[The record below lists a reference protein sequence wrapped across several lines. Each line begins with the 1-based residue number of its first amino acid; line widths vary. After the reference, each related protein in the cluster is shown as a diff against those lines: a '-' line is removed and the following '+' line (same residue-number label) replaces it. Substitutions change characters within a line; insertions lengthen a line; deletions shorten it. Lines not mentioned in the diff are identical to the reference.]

1 LLTCILYVYWL
12 IASPPSFFSV
22 LYLAD
27 HSICPH
33 FLFPR
38 SSPCVAPVV
47 QQSPRGPFYFVPPCA
62 FFPCPCPC
70 ICPTHP
76 PTFHARARAI
86 TAARG
91 FVAKRLVANAPVLTR
106 LRPGGVVGRWLPK
119 DQVFGRTRYSPEPVA
134 SRLLHF
140 SFSAWLRSVEKYGRG
155 HFSTANSGGDL
166 VRRRLLSHLFLKRFH
181 HGPFFFER
189 LPGETSRRRRQIQK
203 SGATAA
209 ADRVRHFTMGL
220 WYCTKDTAPLVC
232 PGAVWVRLIGITLQ
246 QARRGI
252 SRRSSTSTAKGPS
265 CWTGG
270 GRLRR
275 NVS

>member
-1 LLTCILYVYWL
+1 M
-12 IASPPSFFSV
+12 
-22 LYLAD
+22 
-27 HSICPH
+27 
-33 FLFPR
+33 
-38 SSPCVAPVV
+38 
-47 QQSPRGPFYFVPPCA
+47 
-62 FFPCPCPC
+62 
-70 ICPTHP
+70 
-76 PTFHARARAI
+76 
-86 TAARG
+86 
-91 FVAKRLVANAPVLTR
+91 KRV
-106 LRPGGVVGRWLPK
+106 
-119 DQVFGRTRYSPEPVA
+119 
-134 SRLLHF
+134 SRLHTPSGPRFRGATKSQFDQALYSKTHSQFHRHF
-140 SFSAWLRSVEKYGRG
+140 SSQKHTGQHFIYIHLRRLAALTLPLPHSHSLSLSCPSHGNERSAWLRSVEKYGRG